1 MNSSHKLLLI
11 SSLYYTIRRW
21 RPALRIFFLKHMRY
35 KLLLIPS
42 LYYTISR
49 WMSTLHILF
58 FLIWDTV
65 MSANKGIMIETRHY
79 DPRNH
84 LDQIRQ
90 DFTAWMI
97 LLFLLLFTIFLI
109 QIRDTAFDFVST
121 FTTMLKW
128 YVTEKL
134 NNT

>member
-1 MNSSHKLLLI
+1 
-11 SSLYYTIRRW
+11 
-21 RPALRIFFLKHMRY
+21 
-35 KLLLIPS
+35 
-42 LYYTISR
+42 
-49 WMSTLHILF
+49 
-58 FLIWDTV
+58 

-79 DPRNH
+79 DPRNQ
-84 LDQIRQ
+84 LDQILQ

-109 QIRDTAFDFVST
+109 QIRDTAFVFVST

>member
-1 MNSSHKLLLI
+1 
-11 SSLYYTIRRW
+11 
-21 RPALRIFFLKHMRY
+21 
-35 KLLLIPS
+35 
-42 LYYTISR
+42 
-49 WMSTLHILF
+49 
-58 FLIWDTV
+58 

-79 DPRNH
+79 DPRNQ

-134 NNT
+134 NWITRRHILCNFTLCHTFDFLSEKGLYLEL